1 MSEAEIER
9 TVSKIV
15 DMMKRKPIYFYDI
28 LNELR
33 DVEYRSILLAFGRLR
48 EEKMLSR
55 DEDGRYLLAKK

>member
-1 MSEAEIER
+1 LSEAEIER